1 MSSTEVIYQMLTNS
15 QLRSNRVGQASNIL
29 GNVRARHNELQ
40 RIEKTLLELSAM
52 FQDLAV
58 LVEQQEEAVVQAE
71 QNAENTTKY
80 MDEGNAH
87 VDKGII
93 SARNARKYKW
103 WCLLVV
109 VIILII
115 IAIVL
120 AIVFTRAK

>member
-1 MSSTEVIYQMLTNS
+1 M
-15 QLRSNRVGQASNIL
+15 GQASSIL

-40 RIEKTLLELSAM
+40 RIEKTLIELSAM

-115 IAIVL
+115 LAIIL
-120 AIVFTRAK
+120 AIVFTRVKPQQ